1 MASFIF
7 SFVLM
12 LAVVGGLSQWMIR
25 RDREQRER
33 RTTDARNHR

>member
-1 MASFIF
+1 MVSFLF
-7 SFVLM
+7 SFVFM

-33 RTTDARNHR
+33 RTDAGNHR

>member
-1 MASFIF
+1 MASFMV

-25 RDREQRER
+25 RDRMQRER
-33 RTTDARNHR
+33 SSDARNHR

>member
-1 MASFIF
+1 MASLVV

-12 LAVVGGLSQWMIR
+12 MAVVGGLSSWMLR

-33 RTTDARNHR
+33 RTDAGNHR

>member
-1 MASFIF
+1 MVSFVF

-25 RDREQRER
+25 RDREQRDEE
-33 RTTDARNHR
+33 DGCRNHR

>member
-1 MASFIF
+1 MVSFVF
-7 SFVLM
+7 SFVVM

-33 RTTDARNHR
+33 RTDAGNHR

>member
-1 MASFIF
+1 MVSFLF

-12 LAVVGGLSQWMIR
+12 MAVVGGLSQWMIK

-33 RTTDARNHR
+33 RTDAGNHR

>member
-1 MASFIF
+1 MVSFVF

-25 RDREQRER
+25 RDRMQRER
-33 RTTDARNHR
+33 SSDARNHR

>member
-1 MASFIF
+1 MVSFLF

-12 LAVVGGLSQWMIR
+12 LAVVGGLSQWMIK

-33 RTTDARNHR
+33 RTDAGNHR

>member
-1 MASFIF
+1 MVSFVF

-25 RDREQRER
+25 RDRAQRER
-33 RTTDARNHR
+33 RTHAGNHR

>member
-1 MASFIF
+1 MVSFLF

-25 RDREQRER
+25 KDRMQRER
-33 RTTDARNHR
+33 RTDARHHR